1 VVLSPFCLIVN
12 RFFHYLI
19 FFRVTRKIVGI
30 KLLFYTKLLYLKKEK
45 TYDDFEYFIKKDHVS
60 KYHRVITKI
69 ENINPDDLH
78 RLIKHERKDLKK
90 KVEIFF
96 HIFNK
101 KIIVTLILSCLGTIF
116 MWYYVTAF
124 CVAFKNS
131 QSNFLLNVLLT
142 FVFCNLLSGAYCF
155 LIAYVRQK
163 ALKEKRKSYFI
174 ASLFLKFL

>member
-1 VVLSPFCLIVN
+1 M
-12 RFFHYLI
+12 
-19 FFRVTRKIVGI
+19 
-30 KLLFYTKLLYLKKEK
+30 
-45 TYDDFEYFIKKDHVS
+45 
-60 KYHRVITKI
+60 
-69 ENINPDDLH
+69 H

-96 HIFNK
+96 RIYNE
-101 KIIVTLILSCLGTIF
+101 KIIVTFIFSFFGTIF